1 MEATAKNTEAFL
13 QSIRTLA
20 AAECERIDRETES
33 VRAERLQAMQTEAR
47 KRYKSYMEYEAAR
60 IRAEANREISGKGEA
75 ARKSLADLRA
85 TLSQKVFER
94 VKAKIEAYTKTDAY
108 REKLLAGVREIA
120 ALFPNG
126 DTELFIAPHDAD
138 KAAAI
143 QAAFGAPCTVTVTE
157 EIVLGGV
164 KALDRKTQRL
174 ADNTLDT
181 ALEAQKA
188 WFLENSGLSVEE

>member
-1 MEATAKNTEAFL
+1 METAANNTEAFL

-33 VRAERLQAMQTEAR
+33 VRTERLQAMQTDAR

-60 IRAEANREISGKGEA
+60 IRAEANREISKRGEQS
-75 ARKSLADLRA
+75 RKTLSDLRA
-85 TLSQKVFER
+85 TLFSKVFER
-94 VKAKIEAYTKTDAY
+94 AKERISAYTQTEAY
-108 REKLLAGVREIA
+108 REKLLSGVREIA
-120 ALFPNG
+120 DAFVGG
-126 DTELFIAPHDAD
+126 DVELFIAPRDAD
-138 KAAAI
+138 KTAEIA
-143 QAAFGAPCTVTVTE
+143 AAFGAPCTVTVTE

-164 KALDRKTQRL
+164 KALDRKTRCL

-181 ALEAQKA
+181 ALQAQKT

>member
-1 MEATAKNTEAFL
+1 METAANNTEAFL

-33 VRAERLQAMQTEAR
+33 VRTERLQAMQTDAR

-60 IRAEANREISGKGEA
+60 IRAEANREISKKGEQS
-75 ARKSLADLRA
+75 RKTLSDLRA
-85 TLSQKVFER
+85 TLFSKVFER
-94 VKAKIEAYTKTDAY
+94 AKERISAYTQTEAY
-108 REKLLAGVREIA
+108 REKLLSGVREIA
-120 ALFPNG
+120 DAFVGG
-126 DTELFIAPHDAD
+126 DVELFIAPRDAD
-138 KAAAI
+138 KTAEIA
-143 QAAFGAPCTVTVTE
+143 AAFGAPCTVTVTE

-164 KALDRKTQRL
+164 KALDRKTRCL

-181 ALEAQKA
+181 ALQAQKT

>member
-1 MEATAKNTEAFL
+1 METAANNTEAFL

-33 VRAERLQAMQTEAR
+33 VRTERLQAMQTDAR

-60 IRAEANREISGKGEA
+60 IRAEANREISKKGEQS
-75 ARKSLADLRA
+75 RKTLSDLRA
-85 TLSQKVFER
+85 TLFSKVFER
-94 VKAKIEAYTKTDAY
+94 AKERISAYTQTEAY
-108 REKLLAGVREIA
+108 REKLLSGVREIA
-120 ALFPNG
+120 DAFVGG
-126 DTELFIAPHDAD
+126 DVELFIAPCDAD
-138 KAAAI
+138 KTAEIA
-143 QAAFGAPCTVTVTE
+143 AAFGAPCTVTVTE

-164 KALDRKTQRL
+164 KALDRKTRCL

-181 ALEAQKA
+181 ALQAQKT

>member
-20 AAECERIDRETES
+20 TAECERIDRETES
-33 VRAERLQAMQTEAR
+33 VRAERLQAMQTDAR

-60 IRAEANREISGKGEA
+60 IRAEANREISKKGEA
-75 ARKSLADLRA
+75 SRKTLSDLRA
-85 TLSQKVFER
+85 ALSRKVFER
-94 VKAKIEAYTKTDAY
+94 AKEKIEAYTETDEY
-108 REKLLAGVREIA
+108 HEKLLADVREIA
-120 ALFPNG
+120 ALFADG
-126 DTELFIAPHDAD
+126 DTELFIAPRDAD
-138 KAAAI
+138 RTAEIETAY
-143 QAAFGAPCTVTVTE
+143 GAPCTVTVTGT
-157 EIVLGGV
+157 IALGGV
-164 KALDRKTQRL
+164 KALDRKTHRL